1 MNLKMQDQRKMKEYK
16 KMVMKARAVQ
26 SRQVMP
32 LIGPLLDAWDD
43 LDNDTKGVLKESS
56 PLLCKY
62 LDKLDDAMCV
72 DIGDGS

>member
-56 PLLCKY
+56 PLLCQY
-62 LDKLDDAMCV
+62 LAKLDDAMCV